1 MQALAALTVSLGELS
16 AGGHLITLTALTVL
30 GHNYDV
36 GTVVNMPQREEEK
49 EEASSSDGGA
59 SSAAPGSGAS
69 GDVGS
74 GAKDGSSSGA
84 GIGQFIT
91 RVLRSAYERRAEFS
105 ALELSCLLEECLPRL
120 DADDDGGSGA
130 GFRVPS
136 GLAVGMA
143 RELTSRGSAA
153 VEGGAGGGGGDDEG
167 EASVASVLVEYVS
180 LAFLQGCLGLSVA
193 G

>member
-120 DADDDGGSGA
+120 DADDDGGSGSGGGS

-136 GLAVGMA
+136 GLAMGMA
-143 RELTSRGSAA
+143 RELTSRGSTST
-153 VEGGAGGGGGDDEG
+153 GAGDGGGGDEG
-167 EASVASVLVEYVS
+167 DASVAAVLVEYVS
-180 LAFLQGCLGLSVA
+180 PAFLQGCLGL
-193 G
+193 

>member
-1 MQALAALTVSLGELS
+1 M
-16 AGGHLITLTALTVL
+16 
-30 GHNYDV
+30 
-36 GTVVNMPQREEEK
+36 GTVVNIPQREE

-59 SSAAPGSGAS
+59 SSAAPGSGAD
-69 GDVGS
+69 G
-74 GAKDGSSSGA
+74 GSSSGSGA
-84 GIGQFIT
+84 SIGQFIT